1 MFNRAIHGETNV
13 RSPHAPYH
21 PACGYTGIIQW
32 LRASPGRAASA
43 ATLNISI
50 KDHRFQPTELKVP
63 ANTLVTLVVRN
74 LDPTPEEFESNTL
87 RVEKVVAGKSEITL
101 NFRPLA
107 PGRYRFYG
115 DFNEATAQGAIT
127 AE

>member
-1 MFNRAIHGETNV
+1 MTPNAKLLLRTAILTAFLAAFAQ
-13 RSPHAPYH
+13 AP
-21 PACGYTGIIQW
+21 AG
-32 LRASPGRAASA
+32 AASA
-43 ATLNISI
+43 VTLHISI
-50 KDHRFQPTELKVP
+50 KDHRFQPAELKVP
-63 ANTLVTLVVRN
+63 ANTPVTLVVRN
-74 LDPTPEEFESNTL
+74 LDPAPDEFESNKL

-107 PGRYRFYG
+107 PGRYRCYG